1 MMNWLWQL
9 FDDPKISE
17 AKLLKQLLRESPE
30 LPEWSAAVQP
40 VLTRLLTSN
49 QIQRPMYI
57 RVLTMP
63 VMNAQA
69 LPYSTIVLAE
79 SLVEFCRN
87 ERDQLAFVL
96 AHEAAH
102 IHLGH
107 AKERSQANALAT
119 VLRVNPLI
127 GIGVRM
133 LFDRAF
139 SREQELE
146 ADRVAVTLCARAG
159 YAPQAAIAFLTR
171 LSVFASSPG
180 GVGQLMSTHPLMKE
194 RIAQL
199 RTVDGKRPTRT
210 ISSEDVVL

>member
-1 MMNWLWQL
+1 MMKWLWEL
-9 FDDPKISE
+9 FDDPKIIE

-30 LPEWSAAVQP
+30 LPDWSSAVQP
-40 VLTRLLTSN
+40 VLTQLLTSN
-49 QIQRPMYI
+49 QIQRPMFS

-63 VMNAQA
+63 VMNALA
-69 LPYSTIVLAE
+69 LPHSTIVLAE

-107 AKERSQANALAT
+107 AKERSRANTMAGF
-119 VLRVNPLI
+119 LRINPLI
-127 GIGVRM
+127 GIAIRM

-146 ADRVAVTLCARAG
+146 ADRVAVALCARAG

-171 LSVFASSPG
+171 LNVFANSPG

-199 RTVDGKRPTRT
+199 RA
-210 ISSEDVVL
+210 

>member
-1 MMNWLWQL
+1 MMKWLWEL
-9 FDDPKISE
+9 FDDPKIIE
-17 AKLLKQLLRESPE
+17 AKLLKQLLHESPE
-30 LPEWSAAVQP
+30 LPDWSSAVQP

-49 QIQRPMYI
+49 QIQRPMFS
-57 RVLTMP
+57 RVLTIP
-63 VMNAQA
+63 VLNALA
-69 LPYSTIVLAE
+69 LPHSTIVLAE
-79 SLVEFCRN
+79 SLVEFCRD

-107 AKERSQANALAT
+107 AKERSRANALAT
-119 VLRVNPLI
+119 ALRVNPLI
-127 GIGVRM
+127 GIGIRM

-139 SREQELE
+139 SREQEFE

-171 LSVFASSPG
+171 LGVFASSPG
-180 GVGQLMSTHPLMKE
+180 GLGQLMSTHPLLQE

-199 RTVDGKRPTRT
+199 RAIDCMSV
-210 ISSEDVVL
+210 

>member
-1 MMNWLWQL
+1 MMQWLWEL
-9 FDDPKISE
+9 FDDPKVLE
-17 AKLLKQLLRESPE
+17 AKLLKQLLRDAPE
-30 LPEWSAAVQP
+30 LPDWSLAVQP

-49 QIQRPMYI
+49 QIQRPMFS

-63 VMNAQA
+63 VLNALA
-69 LPYSTIVLAE
+69 LPHATIVLAE
-79 SLVEFCRN
+79 SLVEFCRH

-107 AKERSQANALAT
+107 AKERSRANALAN
-119 VLRVNPLI
+119 VLRINPLL
-127 GIGVRM
+127 GMALRM

-139 SREQELE
+139 SREQEFE

-159 YAPQAAIAFLTR
+159 YAPQAGIAFLKR
-171 LSVFASSPG
+171 LGVFASSPG
-180 GVGQLMSTHPLMKE
+180 GVGQLMSTHPLLQE

-199 RTVDGKRPTRT
+199 RAIDGG
-210 ISSEDVVL
+210 SV

>member
-107 AKERSQANALAT
+107 ATERSRANTLAT
-119 VLRVNPLI
+119 VVRINPLLGMGLRVL
-127 GIGVRM
+127 
-133 LFDRAF
+133 LDRAF

-146 ADRVAVTLCARAG
+146 ADRVALKFCVCAG

-171 LSVFASSPG
+171 LSAFAGTPD

-199 RTVDGKRPTRT
+199 RSMDGMRPAVPRLT
-210 ISSEDVVL
+210 